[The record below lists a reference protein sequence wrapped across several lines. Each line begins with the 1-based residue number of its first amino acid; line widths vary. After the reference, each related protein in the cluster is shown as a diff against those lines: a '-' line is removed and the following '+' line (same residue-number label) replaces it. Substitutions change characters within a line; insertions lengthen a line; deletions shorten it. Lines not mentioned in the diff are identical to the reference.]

1 MHLNPRTAVALSLAL
16 HELATNAGKYG
27 ALSTAEGRVYVHW
40 TVFTRS
46 EQPWLELVW
55 SESGGPA
62 VGPPSRR
69 GFGSRL
75 IAEGITHELGGDVS
89 LDFPVT
95 GIVCRIA
102 IPLVDPDAD
111 DE

>member
-1 MHLNPRTAVALSLAL
+1 MNVRWAA
-16 HELATNAGKYG
+16 
-27 ALSTAEGRVYVHW
+27 
-40 TVFTRS
+40 FTRDD
-46 EQPWLELVW
+46 QPWLELMW
-55 SESGGPA
+55 SESGGPP
-62 VGPPSRR
+62 VGPPARR

-75 IAEGITHELGGDVS
+75 IAEGIKHELGGDVS

-111 DE
+111 DD